1 MAVTL
6 YGVSVPVESIEERWE
21 DEEDWWKDNPLVR
34 VTYHVTLGGRPAA
47 DHLQE
52 HADWG
57 MVSALKPESELPV

>member
-34 VTYHVTLGGRPAA
+34 VTYHVTLGATG
-47 DHLQE
+47 
-52 HADWG
+52 G
-57 MVSALKPESELPV
+57 